1 MGKIAGKSNVNHYLS
16 DELIAWLDQ
25 ESAASGRSKNWL
37 VEHAVKL
44 WRRRLEYS
52 RAQAGRKAKAKRAG

>member
-1 MGKIAGKSNVNHYLS
+1 MGKISGKRSVNHYI
-16 DELIAWLDQ
+16 DEDLDDWLVK

-52 RAQAGRKAKAKRAG
+52 RRQSAQRAKRKAS